1 MSPDEPLSLTRT
13 ASATG
18 LTLDGIEPKIFPGV
32 VSRRR
37 RSSLRGGS
45 LEDGDSSLPYGQS
58 QPGQSSGHSGFVK
71 GDNKATVVEN
81 DSDDDSA

>member
-13 ASATG
+13 ASSTG

-32 VSRRR
+32 IGRRR

-45 LEDGDSSLPYGQS
+45 VEDGEGSIAHGQGQAS
-58 QPGQSSGHSGFVK
+58 QSSGHSGFVRDK
-71 GDNKATVVEN
+71 QSTVVEN
-81 DSDDDSA
+81 DSDDESS